1 MAEKICQGT
10 AAVIVILT
18 LYRNPERYI
27 RIMPKPIAFLLPLI
41 LCFVVVTSSAQVIKG
56 VVTDTSGKP
65 LAFATI
71 KIGDTKQGLMADL
84 NGKFRLRVT
93 KSFSYI
99 IISHLGYQQEQ
110 VNVEHADTS
119 VQLQIKLLPAD
130 KNLDD
135 VVVSSST
142 NKLKRILGGAINNRS
157 KNNPE
162 KYNWYQCKIYYKTTV
177 DILSPDSIST
187 RDTSAEAEE
196 WRERMKQQHMFI
208 TETYS
213 KRTWERPQKLQEDVI
228 ASRVSGFKKA
238 WFTSLVTD
246 VLPFHAYNDF
256 LTFNGKDYHNPLSSG
271 YWQRFD
277 FRIQDE
283 LLTGT
288 DTVWVIS
295 YQPKKDKENLSGTL
309 YISSN
314 QFAISHLIAQHYDS
328 SLRRL
333 VGIEQQYVFEH
344 GKWFPDQLNYF
355 ISWKGIFGEQ
365 ELYMKGISSID
376 SVTFEKKQGFKFDK
390 AHTARLQPKADER
403 TNAEWKEIRPASLSA
418 KEERTYEFIDSIGN
432 KHHFDNI
439 TLYMDRLSDGYFP
452 AGKFDIDLQRIYS
465 YNNYEKHRLGFG
477 LRTSKKLSQK
487 FSVGG
492 WFGYGTGDKNLKYGG
507 FAEVYADRYREFKFR
522 AAYQNDLQDPGR
534 LQINEE
540 LDKNFLRRFLLGRV
554 DKIRSYS
561 FEVYKKFGY
570 LSTVLGINHEQI
582 IPQYDYSL
590 DVSGKAFKEFETKEI
605 TLGFRY
611 AYAERMSPIFG
622 KYLSNGSKYPIVYGK
637 VRFGEVNTDKN
648 QYVHAV
654 AAVKWQKHIN
664 HLGNE
669 QFLLMAGGVFSKKPL
684 PISKL
689 FAGNGFRTEDQSFYV
704 FGGMQTM
711 LPYDYYSDR
720 FINFYWKH
728 DFDFKF
734 YNAKLTK
741 GLSSSPTL
749 SFGYNVLYGSLKNP
763 EAHKNVHFSIP
774 DKGYHEV
781 GMMLNRVVRIKVMGM
796 MYMNLNAGY
805 FYHLDGPFNKQ
816 NGRFVFGISADL

>member
-1 MAEKICQGT
+1 MPQL
-10 AAVIVILT
+10 VFRLT
-18 LYRNPERYI
+18 TFSFF
-27 RIMPKPIAFLLPLI
+27 FLFANSI
-41 LCFVVVTSSAQVIKG
+41 FAQAIKG
-56 VVTDTSGKP
+56 VVTDTTGKP

-71 KIGDTKQGLMADL
+71 KIADTRQGLMADL
-84 NGKFRLRVT
+84 NGKFRL
-93 KSFSYI
+93 KLNKNFSYI
-99 IISHLGYQQEQ
+99 LVSHLGYQQEK
-110 VNVEHADTS
+110 VVLDNADTS
-119 VQLQIKLLPAD
+119 TILYIRLLPSD
-130 KNLDD
+130 KKLDEI
-135 VVVSSST
+135 VVSSST
-142 NKLKRILGGAINNRS
+142 NKLKRILGNAINNRN
-157 KNNPE
+157 KNNPD
-162 KYNWYQCKIYYKTTV
+162 KYDWYQCKVYSKTTV
-177 DILSPDSIST
+177 DLLGSDSISV
-187 RDTSAEAEE
+187 RDTSAEAIE

-246 VLPFHAYNDF
+246 VLPFHAYNDY
-256 LTFNGKDYHNPLSSG
+256 LNFNGKDYHNPLSSG

-283 LLTGT
+283 LLTGV

-295 YQPKKDKENLSGTL
+295 YKPKKDLENLSGTL
-309 YISSN
+309 YISSK
-314 QFAISHLIAQHYDS
+314 QFAISQLIAQHYDS

-333 VGIEQQYVFEH
+333 VGIEQQYAFEN

-355 ISWKGIFGEQ
+355 INWKGIFAGQ
-365 ELYMKGISSID
+365 EMYMKGTSSID
-376 SVTFEKKQGFKFDK
+376 SVSYGRQQGFKFDK

-403 TNAEWKEIRPASLSA
+403 TNAEWIEIRPAALSS
-418 KEERTYEFIDSIGN
+418 KEEKTYEFIDSIGN

-439 TLYMDRLSDGYFP
+439 SLYMDRLSEGYFP
-452 AGKFDIDLQRIYS
+452 AGKFDIDLQRFYS
-465 YNNYEKHRLGFG
+465 FNNYEKSRVGFG
-477 LRTSKKLSQK
+477 LRTSKNLSTR

-492 WFGYGTGDKNLKYGG
+492 WFGYGFGDKNLKYGG
-507 FAEVYADRYREFKFR
+507 FAEIYADRYREFKFR
-522 AAYQNDLQDPGR
+522 VNYQNDLQDPGR
-534 LQINEE
+534 LQIHEE
-540 LDKNFLRRFLLGRV
+540 LDQNFLRRFLLGRV

-561 FEVYKKFGY
+561 VEVYKKFGY
-570 LSTVLGINHEQI
+570 LSTVVGYNHEQI
-582 IPQYDYSL
+582 TPQYNYTL
-590 DVSGKAFKEFETKEI
+590 DLSGKPWKEFQTKEI
-605 TLGFRY
+605 IVSFRY

-637 VRFGEVNTDKN
+637 VKFGEINTDKN

-654 AAVKWQKHIN
+654 TAVKWQKHIN

-684 PISKL
+684 PLSKL

-734 YNAKLTK
+734 YNAKLTRS
-741 GLSSSPTL
+741 LSSSPTL
-749 SFGYNVLYGSLKNP
+749 SFGYNVLYGKLKDAA
-763 EAHKNVHFSIP
+763 AHKSVNFSVP

-781 GMMLNRVVRIKVMGM
+781 GMMLNRIVRMKFMGM
-796 MYMNLNAGY
+796 MYLNLNVGY
-805 FYHLDGPFNKQ
+805 FYHLDGSFNHKQ
-816 NGRFVFGISADL
+816 KGRFVIGLTTDL